1 MGAPSLDPQ
10 ARPSLSGASS
20 DLRPFDIRKE
30 EPGTAVE
37 LWKRRLQAT
46 PDRVAYRHW
55 SAAEGRWVEMTWRQA
70 DRAAREIGAGLVA
83 RGIVP
88 GDRVCILGQT
98 SIEWVLCDVGVLFAG
113 GVVVPIYPSNTAE
126 QSEFIVRDSGS
137 KIVIVEDAAQLDK
150 LLSVRDHLLTVSAV
164 VHMGGDVKL
173 DKPDAHGRTVV
184 ALAEVARGAGSLLV
198 SLEALRAEGRAW
210 LAAHPGE
217 LETHAETV
225 ASDSMFTI
233 IYTSG
238 TTGTPKGVVLTHGN
252 LVSAVAS
259 AIRAMQIYE
268 VDDQYLFLTLAH
280 VLAREGLW
288 AGVALGFATGISRG
302 VLFIKQDLLD
312 THPAFMIAV
321 PRIFEKFYAG
331 VSSALGQATGLKRL
345 ITKWALG
352 VGKKYS
358 AALRAGKTPSG
369 GLAFRRRIADKLVFS
384 KLRGRLGLDR
394 CRFLISGGAP
404 LAAEI
409 AEFFHAVGLII
420 LEGYGLTETMAA
432 ACLNTLTRYR
442 FGTVGPP
449 LDVVETKI
457 ADDGEILMRGPSV
470 FRQYYN
476 NGPATTEAV
485 QPDGWFH
492 SGDIGHLEDG
502 FLRIT
507 DRKKDLIVTANG
519 KKVAPQ
525 PLENALKARSSLVS
539 QVVVFGDKRSYCV
552 ALVTLSE
559 DAQKKFASNGSV
571 QGAPGREI
579 VASAELKALLQKDV
593 DALNATLAPYE
604 TIKKF
609 TVLANDFTEAAG
621 EVTPSLKIKR
631 KVVVDKYRAVIDSMY
646 EGASASASA

>member
-1 MGAPSLDPQ
+1 MSPSE
-10 ARPSLSGASS
+10 
-20 DLRPFDIRKE
+20 LRPFDIRKE

-37 LWKRRLQAT
+37 LWKRRIQAT
-46 PDRVAYRHW
+46 PDRVAYRHY
-55 SAAEGRWVEMTWRQA
+55 SPAEKRWVEMTWRQA
-70 DRAAREIGAGLVA
+70 DTAAREIAAGLVA

-98 SIEWVLCDVGVLFAG
+98 CIEWVLCDVGVLFAG
-113 GVVVPIYPSNTAE
+113 GVVVPIYASNTAE
-126 QSEFIVRDSGS
+126 QSEFIVRDSGA
-137 KIVIVEDAAQLDK
+137 KIVIVEDAAQLEK
-150 LLSVRDHLLTVSAV
+150 ILSVRDHLLTVASV
-164 VHMGGDVKL
+164 VHIGGDAK
-173 DKPDAHGRTVV
+173 
-184 ALAEVARGAGSLLV
+184 GASDLVV
-198 SLEALRAEGRAW
+198 SLEAVRAAGRAW

-217 LETHAETV
+217 LEGHAETV

-280 VLAREGLW
+280 VLAREGEW
-288 AGVALGFATGISRG
+288 AGIALGFATAISRG
-302 VLFIKQDLLD
+302 TAFVKQDLLD
-312 THPAFMIAV
+312 TKPAFMIAV

-331 VSSALGQATGLKRL
+331 VSSALGQAKGLQRV
-345 ITKWALG
+345 ITSWALG
-352 VGKKYS
+352 VGKRYS
-358 AALRAGKTPSG
+358 AALRTGKTPG
-369 GLAFRRRIADKLVFS
+369 GWLAFRRRIADKLVFS
-384 KLRGRLGLDR
+384 KLRGRLGLER

-432 ACLNTLTRYR
+432 AYLNTLTTYR

-476 NGPATTEAV
+476 NAPATAEAV

-525 PLENALKARSSLVS
+525 PLENALKARSPLVS
-539 QVVVFGDKRSYCV
+539 QVVVYGDKRSYCV

-559 DAQKKFASNGSV
+559 DAHKRFASNGSV
-571 QGAPGREI
+571 QGAAGREI

-593 DALNATLAPYE
+593 DALNATLAPHE

-631 KVVVDKYRAVIDSMY
+631 KVVIDKYRGVIDSMY
-646 EGASASASA
+646 DGANGDRAA

>member
-1 MGAPSLDPQ
+1 MLV
-10 ARPSLSGASS
+10 
-20 DLRPFDIRKE
+20 PFDIRKE
-30 EPGTAVE
+30 EPATAVE
-37 LWKRRLQAT
+37 LWKRRVAAT
-46 PDRVAYRHW
+46 PDRVAYRHFSP
-55 SAAEGRWVEMTWRQA
+55 SANKWVEMTWREA
-70 DRAAREIGAGLVA
+70 DAAAREIAGGLVA
-83 RGIVP
+83 RGAVP
-88 GDRVCILGQT
+88 GDRVCILAQT
-98 SIEWVLCDVGVLFAG
+98 NLEWALCDVGVLLAG

-126 QSEFIVRDSGS
+126 QCEFIVRDSGA
-137 KIVIVEDAAQLDK
+137 KLVIVEDAAQLEK
-150 LLSVRDHLLTVSAV
+150 LLSVHGHLLTVTSV

-173 DKPDAHGRTVV
+173 DKPDARGRSAI
-184 ALAEVARGAGSLLV
+184 ALADVAKGASDLV
-198 SLEALRAEGRAW
+198 LSFDALRASGRAW
-210 LAAHPGE
+210 LGAHPGE
-217 LETHAETV
+217 LDGHAETV

-259 AIRAMQIYE
+259 AIRSMQIYE

-288 AGVALGFATGISRG
+288 AGIALGFPTGISRG
-302 VLFIKQDLLD
+302 VAFVKQDLLD
-312 THPAFMIAV
+312 TTPAFMIAV

-331 VSSALGQATGLKRL
+331 VSAALAQAKGLQRL
-345 ITKWALG
+345 ITSWALG
-352 VGKKYS
+352 VGKQRS
-358 AALRAGKTPSG
+358 AMLRAGKQPG
-369 GLAFRRRIADKLVFS
+369 GWLSWRHGIADKLVFS
-384 KLRGRLGLDR
+384 KLRARLGLSR

-432 ACLNTLTRYR
+432 ACLNTLDRYR

-476 NGPATTEAV
+476 NTAATAEAV

-525 PLENALKARSSLVS
+525 PLENALKARSPLVS
-539 QVVVFGDKRSYCV
+539 QVVVYGDKRSYCV

-559 DAQKKFASNGSV
+559 EAHKKYASNGSV
-571 QGAPGREI
+571 SGLAGLQVVG
-579 VASAELKALLQKDV
+579 SAELKALLQKDV
-593 DALNATLAPYE
+593 DALNATLAPHE

-646 EGASASASA
+646 QGPSAD